1 MSKNYMQ
8 VPKGDAQPF
17 HRQLETAQLWRAK
30 CIDLFWSCKAMHLQ
44 SCPTAEVV
52 DISSLLPAGTL
63 SDDAQTLGEHRKA
76 FISLSE
82 RTAKALLRQQ
92 RHLSS
97 PLLLQRS
104 DSATS

>member
-1 MSKNYMQ
+1 MQ
-8 VPKGDAQPF
+8 VPKGDAQAF

-63 SDDAQTLGEHRKA
+63 SDDAQTLGKHRKV

-82 RTAKALLRQQ
+82 CTAKALLRQQ